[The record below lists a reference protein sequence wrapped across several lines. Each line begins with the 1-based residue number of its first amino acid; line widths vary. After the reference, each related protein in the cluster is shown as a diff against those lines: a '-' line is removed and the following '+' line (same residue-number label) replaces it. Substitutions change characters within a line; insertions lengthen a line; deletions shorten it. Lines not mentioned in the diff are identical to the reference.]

1 MSVSPDLGQKTAPE
15 KASFSQICS
24 LLSWYL
30 KEKGSFGDLTL
41 GMTSTLKLM
50 GIDLKNSMM
59 HRRVIYGY
67 GYVAGAPEVVRPT
80 MSLFPM
86 DQVTS
91 GNVGGPRSL
100 KSMDLFPQQAGFSLP
115 DNAPKRVDPIV
126 NSWNKCDA
134 MEPRTAPMTIFYGG
148 QVMVF
153 NDLPA
158 EKAKEIM
165 LLATKCSSGNNS
177 NLNPETNIT
186 SSLSGS
192 PKESG
197 IGVLPTSNVV
207 PNHRNNV
214 KSQET
219 VQPAQQRP
227 VAGDLPIARRASLH
241 RFLEKRKDR
250 ITSKGP
256 YQPSN
261 SAVGSQPKPRNSKP
275 WLGLAVE
282 QLQ

>member
-1 MSVSPDLGQKTAPE
+1 TAPP
-15 KASFSQICS
+15 FTQTCS
-24 LLSWYL
+24 LLSQYL

-41 GMTSTLKLM
+41 GMTCNVET
-50 GIDLKNSMM
+50 N
-59 HRRVIYGY
+59 
-67 GYVAGAPEVVRPT
+67 GAPEVVRPT

-86 DQVTS
+86 DQMPC
-91 GNVGGPRSL
+91 GNIGGPRSL

-115 DNAPKRVDPIV
+115 DKAPKRVDSVV
-126 NSWNKCDA
+126 NSCAA

-153 NDLPA
+153 NDFPA

-165 LLATKCSSGNNS
+165 LLATKCSSGNNF

-186 SSLSGS
+186 SSMSGS
-192 PKESG
+192 LNESG

-207 PNHRNNV
+207 PDHRNNV
-214 KSQET
+214 TRQES
-219 VQPAQQRP
+219 VQPSQQRP
-227 VAGDLPIARRASLH
+227 IAGDLPIARRASLH

-261 SAVGSQPKPRNSKP
+261 SAVGTQPKPGNSKP

-282 QLQ
+282 PLQ